1 MKTRAH
7 TEAVFGCADVKA
19 LQPYW
24 GRGIWVLSQS
34 PAWTAGLHQSLWSC
48 IRKAQGQLLI
58 SLHFSLVKTS
68 HPLLR
73 RNEVSVLSLASSQH
87 SPLRIWIPGANRPG
101 IGTFYWGFP
110 LVSWSLVSHQ
120 VDRRTARAR
129 TLVLAAG
136 PAQLM
141 GQWGAGAQGNDV
153 RKGLTGSDIPFQNNY
168 LYKTDTLQMYS
179 KDRDIHTYV
188 QMLYIHLFTM
198 TYMLLRSL

>member
-1 MKTRAH
+1 MSRLFSPTGAGGSGFCLSHRHGLPGSISLSEVAS
-7 TEAVFGCADVKA
+7 
-19 LQPYW
+19 
-24 GRGIWVLSQS
+24 GRPRG
-34 PAWTAGLHQSLWSC
+34 SC
-48 IRKAQGQLLI
+48 S